1 MTQNQLIKLI
11 ANLLMAVTFI
21 CAALLLI
28 NKTYG
33 YTEIAKNAFYTCGIL
48 GLIGSAYIG
57 VVVEKNKEFNW
68 IFWVGSVVIFAAI
81 AMKTLL
87 LPNYQIVLIAGA
99 GISGL
104 SYFFNPFTKEDNG
117 NEKDQLLDQ

>member
-1 MTQNQLIKLI
+1 MTKNQLIKLI
-11 ANLLMAVTFI
+11 ANLFMAVTFI

-33 YTEIAKNAFYTCGIL
+33 YTEIAKTTFYICGGL

-57 VVVEKNKEFNW
+57 VIVEKNKEFNW

-99 GISGL
+99 GISGA
-104 SYFFNPFTKEDNG
+104 SYFFNPFSKEDDN
-117 NEKDQLLDQ
+117 NETDQLLDQ